1 MEDLQNDPR
10 LLNAMKGLKTILDL
24 TVNDEM
30 QTDFITVDA
39 SDLLAKAART
49 MIEQRQNGLIVMK
62 DGKLFS
68 ILSSWDLLH
77 KSYLESFSDKM
88 DYLKT
93 PLEQVIENPVTV
105 SLTPT
110 STLAEAVSIFASGNF
125 RKLPVLDGEDLVGI
139 FTITDLIKVYDR
151 LILESQDVRK
161 N

>member
-10 LLNAMKGLKTILDL
+10 LLNAMKGLKTLLDL

-151 LILESQDVRK
+151 LILES
-161 N
+161 

>member
-10 LLNAMKGLKTILDL
+10 LLNAMKGLKTLLDL

-110 STLAEAVSIFASGNF
+110 SSLSEAVSIFASGNF

-139 FTITDLIKVYDR
+139 FTITDLIKVYNR
-151 LILESQDVRK
+151 LILES
-161 N
+161 

>member
-10 LLNAMKGLKTILDL
+10 LLNAMKGLKTLLDL
-24 TVNDEM
+24 TVSDEM

-151 LILESQDVRK
+151 LILESQHVRK

>member
-10 LLNAMKGLKTILDL
+10 LLNAMKGLKTLLDL
-24 TVNDEM
+24 KVNDEM

-151 LILESQDVRK
+151 LILES
-161 N
+161 

>member
-10 LLNAMKGLKTILDL
+10 LLNAMKGLKTLLDL

-151 LILESQDVRK
+151 LILQS
-161 N
+161 

>member
-10 LLNAMKGLKTILDL
+10 LLNAMKGLKTLLDL

-110 STLAEAVSIFASGNF
+110 SSLSEAVSIFASGNF

-139 FTITDLIKVYDR
+139 FTITDLIKVYNR
-151 LILESQDVRK
+151 LILESEHVKK

>member
-151 LILESQDVRK
+151 LILES
-161 N
+161 

>member
-10 LLNAMKGLKTILDL
+10 LLNAMKGLKTLLDL
-24 TVNDEM
+24 RVNDEM

-93 PLEQVIENPVTV
+93 PLEQVIENTVTV

-125 RKLPVLDGEDLVGI
+125 HKLPVLDGEDLVGI
-139 FTITDLIKVYDR
+139 FTVIDLIKVYDR
-151 LILESQDVRK
+151 LILES
-161 N
+161 

>member
-105 SLTPT
+105 SLTPA

-151 LILESQDVRK
+151 LILQS
-161 N
+161 

>member
-10 LLNAMKGLKTILDL
+10 LLNAMKGLKTLLDL

-30 QTDFITVDA
+30 QTDVITVDA

-151 LILESQDVRK
+151 LILQS
-161 N
+161 

>member
-10 LLNAMKGLKTILDL
+10 LLNAMKGLKTLLDL
-24 TVNDEM
+24 RVNDEM

-125 RKLPVLDGEDLVGI
+125 HKLPVLDGEDLVGI
-139 FTITDLIKVYDR
+139 FTVIDLIKVYDR
-151 LILESQDVRK
+151 LILES
-161 N
+161 